1 MELIIA
7 VCLLGSDRWR
17 KVALVFDVMLHG
29 MIIVTMGLWSFA
41 PVMIGCPVVAA
52 MPASVAPQAEEPGEL
67 HAGKPEFARSPAELG
82 TA

>member
-1 MELIIA
+1 
-7 VCLLGSDRWR
+7 
-17 KVALVFDVMLHG
+17 